1 MLWPVLIT
9 AGIVGGIA
17 AFAPRVTAP
26 SPAPSPPSPPSP
38 PPAGSPG
45 MPPPFDERPPAG
57 RTIRVDPDFLG
68 GTLRARVGDTIS
80 MHGVS
85 PRSPDDPLGY
95 SLDTDPGQPVV
106 YVRDGIND
114 YRLTAPGRFTIS
126 WAPNHRIDVEVS
138 A

>member
-1 MLWPVLIT
+1 MLWPILIT
-9 AGIVGGIA
+9 GGILGGIY
-17 AFAPRVTAP
+17 AFAPRVAAA
-26 SPAPSPPSPPSP
+26 PAPAPPSPPMP
-38 PPAGSPG
+38 PPTTGPMPG
-45 MPPPFDERPPAG
+45 APPFDERPPAG
-57 RTIRVDPDFLG
+57 RTIRVDPDFPG

-85 PRSPDDPLGY
+85 PRSADDPLGY
-95 SLDTDPGQPVV
+95 SIDTAPGEAVV